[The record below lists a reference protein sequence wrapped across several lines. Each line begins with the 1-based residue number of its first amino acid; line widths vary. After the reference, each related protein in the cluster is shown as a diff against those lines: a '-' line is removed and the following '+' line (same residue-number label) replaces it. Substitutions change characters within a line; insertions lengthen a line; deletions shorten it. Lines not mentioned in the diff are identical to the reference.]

1 MVCEEVSCWW
11 RALER
16 EHIEDE
22 MFHAKDLLLG
32 VSVVGDVA
40 KLGHVRRVDL
50 LVFAAKKKY
59 IQNSIVCYEKL
70 LFLIQ

>member
-1 MVCEEVSCWW
+1 MVCEEVSGRR

-40 KLGHVRRVDL
+40 ELGHVRRVDL
-50 LVFAAKKKY
+50 LIFAAKKTKK
-59 IQNSIVCYEKL
+59 KL
-70 LFLIQ
+70 NCLL